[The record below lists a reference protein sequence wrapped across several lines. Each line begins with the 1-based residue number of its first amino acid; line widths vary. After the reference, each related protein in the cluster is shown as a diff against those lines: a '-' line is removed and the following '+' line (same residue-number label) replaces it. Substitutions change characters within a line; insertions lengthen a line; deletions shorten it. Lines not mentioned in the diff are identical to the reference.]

1 MHKRIKEWKTSPGKQ
16 KQMAVFFFHSHNT
29 IFQLREVQKVLS
41 TLRNS
46 CQSFKL
52 YPSAT
57 TARVQKKEIISH
69 PTHNMA

>member
-1 MHKRIKEWKTSPGKQ
+1 MENFTRQTKANGW
-16 KQMAVFFFHSHNT
+16 FFFHSHNM

>member
-1 MHKRIKEWKTSPGKQ
+1 MHERVKEWKTPPSKQ
-16 KQMAVFFFHSHNT
+16 KQLVVFLFHSHNMK
-29 IFQLREVQKVLS
+29 FQLREVQKVLS

-57 TARVQKKEIISH
+57 PAGAQKNESISH
-69 PTHNMA
+69 PPYNTG

>member
-16 KQMAVFFFHSHNT
+16 KQMAGVFFHSHNM

>member
-46 CQSFKL
+46 CQTFKL